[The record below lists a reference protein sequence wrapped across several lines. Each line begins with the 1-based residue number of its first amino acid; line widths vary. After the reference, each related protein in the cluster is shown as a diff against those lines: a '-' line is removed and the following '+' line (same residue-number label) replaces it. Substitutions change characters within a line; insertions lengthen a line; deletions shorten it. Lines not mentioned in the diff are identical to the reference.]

1 MTLDTH
7 AAPTRSAERA
17 APLSPAQQAALLP
30 ERLARTTAANVYVAL
45 EFPASLADG
54 VAERATAALAAH
66 EILRTVYPDDRRV
79 PYQRVAEAPEVAVDT
94 VEAAEATLPAA
105 LLSDAGHRF
114 DLATDLPIR
123 IRLYRL
129 PDRAIVS
136 IAVHPVAADDRTL
149 DLLAAEL
156 FESAADLPGAESV
169 SQYRDFASVLTK
181 QLAAEDDSLS
191 FWKQRLAELPEQ
203 LLPLRERPRTPRSA
217 RAVVRIPAASLAEVA
232 AGDPSESTDSQFD
245 SAPVDSEV
253 VGSAVASGEQR
264 STSSDRSQSG
274 ATAVLTALVADTLRE
289 LGASSDVPLGLATPG
304 RPADAAQV
312 LGNFANYTVL
322 RVDSP
327 RGGTPWD
334 LIGATRGLLEE
345 AYAHAGTRIERLTHQ
360 LRGPGGAAKGGLFQ
374 VLVGVRPAVLE
385 LDVSGGVVREIA
397 RAAARPHGV
406 DLIVDAVTTADGWTV
421 TVDLT
426 EELSRRYSVEQF
438 ARRLRETAESWSAA
452 PDVALGTD
460 IPVQP
465 CDWFADDDDLSLDL
479 AISGLGGPPQTPAE
493 QLIADALR
501 EILELDDEDEVGR
514 EDNFF
519 ALGGDSVA
527 ALRFVT
533 VLADR
538 GHVLDVQQVFEFPTV
553 YEMAAN
559 LSSDAPAP
567 QADPPAEVA
576 PLAASGLDAAALAA
590 LAGKLAGR

>member
-45 EFPASLADG
+45 EFPASLSDG
-54 VAERATAALAAH
+54 VAERATAALSAH

-105 LLSDAGHRF
+105 LMSDAGHRF

-129 PDRAIVS
+129 PDRAILS
-136 IAVHPVAADDRTL
+136 IAIHPVAADDHTV

-156 FESAADLPGAESV
+156 FGVTLGPATTTLSAAGSL

-191 FWKQRLAELPEQ
+191 FWKQRLEGLAEQ
-203 LLPLRERPRTPRSA
+203 LLPLRERPQTPRSA
-217 RAVVRIPAASLAEVA
+217 RAVVRISATSLAAVVA
-232 AGDPSESTDSQFD
+232 
-245 SAPVDSEV
+245 
-253 VGSAVASGEQR
+253 GEQQ
-264 STSSDRSQSG
+264 STSSGRSQSG

-289 LGASSDVPLGLATPG
+289 LGAPSDVPLGLATPG
-304 RPADAAQV
+304 RPADASRV

-345 AYAHAGTRIERLTHQ
+345 AYAHEGTRIERLTHQ

-374 VLVGVRPAVLE
+374 VLVGVRAAVLE
-385 LDVSGGVVREIA
+385 LDVPGGVVREIA

-406 DLIVDAVTTADGWTV
+406 DLIVDAVTTVDGWTV

-465 CDWFADDDDLSLDL
+465 CDWFADDDELSLDL
-479 AISGLGGPPQTPAE
+479 AISGLGGAPRTPAE